1 MQPIVVRYTRTDT
14 TWTVTASGYGRDL
27 NATTS
32 GIIEARDRAD
42 ELVEEITSSFEGTP
56 IVVHLLDESAIEFT
70 RAYLAEQ
77 LSSHRA
83 PRHPKSLGTESSSS
97 DSQPGD

>member
-27 NATTS
+27 GATTS

-42 ELVEEITSSFEGTP
+42 ELVKEITSTFEGTP
-56 IVVHLLDESAIEFT
+56 IVVHLLDDSAIEFT
-70 RAYLAEQ
+70 QAYLAERLF
-77 LSSHRA
+77 LS
-83 PRHPKSLGTESSSS
+83 PRTETSDVDRPESSS
-97 DSQPGD
+97 DDPRRDH